1 MLARLMVRLF
11 FADGAL
17 ATGRSGCAVRTG
29 GVGAFQPLS
38 RQASG
43 FDGTITLPDVP
54 NGTTSFE
61 LSVTG
66 QEFWDQS
73 EGFSLIFAFGNP
85 LLIGGGGLLLR
96 QSVTGTMFTG
106 LLISLDLAVPRLKDV
121 TSSILPRISSGFQ
134 VFDFSTDVLGHA
146 FPRAA
151 TTMVSPWSLYFFQ
164 WIGGRSIIGVYVPTS
179 AIPIIGKYI
188 FFFKPPKHAGFTV
201 KTVAEIY
208 LTDAAAVNHQM
219 LANLE
224 LARSNSV
231 FCFLFGES
239 GNPEVIASASVLS
252 NILTEVDRMLRAGRQ
267 LSVGSGIHSVA
278 LASFSE
284 GGRLMNNVLAGLNG
298 SRLASTLKG
307 IFVFDSWFGEGQLQI
322 FRGRIRSWFANGA
335 QGRVLRIYQGNTV
348 TDPDLFTA
356 RDQPRTNG
364 ADGTVQKII
373 GDAVHPSYFYLKMT
387 DAFLR
392 HNARGV
398 VPPNDLHHAVPKLF
412 LSHAIRTTTF

>member
-1 MLARLMVRLF
+1 MQARLIVRLL
-11 FADGAL
+11 FADGAV
-17 ATGRSGCAVRTG
+17 ATGRSGCGVRTG
-29 GVGAFQPLS
+29 GFGAFQPMA
-38 RQASG
+38 RQAGG
-43 FDGTITLPDVP
+43 FDGTIALPDVP
-54 NGTTSFE
+54 NGTAGFE
-61 LSVTG
+61 LALTG
-66 QEFWDQS
+66 VEFWDQTES
-73 EGFSLIFAFGNP
+73 FTLIFAFGNA
-85 LLIGGGGLLLR
+85 LLIGGGGMVLR
-96 QSVTGTMFTG
+96 QSVTGTLFTG
-106 LLISLDLAVPRLKDV
+106 LVITLDLAVSRLKDV
-121 TSSILPRISSGFQ
+121 TSTILPRIASSFQ
-134 VFDFSTDVLGHA
+134 VFDFNTDVLGAA
-146 FPRAA
+146 FPRP
-151 TTMVSPWSLYFFQ
+151 TTSLVSPWSLYFFQ

-179 AIPIIGKYI
+179 AIPINGKYI

-224 LARSNSV
+224 LARSRAV

-239 GNPEVIASASVLS
+239 GNPEVIANASVLS

-267 LSVGSGIHSVA
+267 LSVGTGIQSVA

-284 GGRLMNNVLAGLNG
+284 GGRLMNNVLAGLNS

-335 QGRVLRIYQGNTV
+335 GGRVLRIYQGSTV
-348 TDPDLFTA
+348 TDPDLFTG
-356 RDQPRTNG
+356 RDQPRVSG
-364 ADGTVQKII
+364 GDGTVQKTI
-373 GDAVHPSYFYLKMT
+373 GDAQHPSYFYLKMT

-392 HNARGV
+392 HHARGV

-412 LSHAIRTTTF
+412 LTHAIKTTTF